1 MSSPER
7 KGKTMDVL
15 EPTQDFYG
23 DLEVNRVGITKNFS
37 VRWKFKI
44 DNRKL
49 TIENGKNSQ
58 SSTGCCPNG
67 NPFERSLK
75 RFLPTNLGEA
85 QDKRCQ
91 LFEP

>member
-49 TIENGKNSQ
+49 TIENRKTANRQ
-58 SSTGCCPNG
+58 
-67 NPFERSLK
+67 RAV
-75 RFLPTNLGEA
+75 A
-85 QDKRCQ
+85 QTEIP
-91 LFEP
+91 LSGH